1 MTSEVESK
9 LYKYMFPVTERRVFF
24 EDENGNPELTGEYK
38 AITRADNSR
47 LISIMSDTYQVVP
60 NSEIIKPLMEQLHN
74 IDSKWI
80 IDPSHSYVSDSRM
93 RLQITFPELTFND
106 GRSDIALS
114 LFLHNSYDGSE
125 GIRMLWGAI
134 RFLCSNGMILGT
146 VLSKFYARHTKGIN
160 PNNISEQLHQTYDQ
174 IPIISERISILQNLG
189 VPKSLTESIEKKLGK
204 HVMKHVEEQP
214 IADSQWILYNYLT
227 YYISH
232 IVEKKLRAAYQ
243 MQVSKIFNL

>member
-1 MTSEVESK
+1 MNSEVESK
-9 LYKYMFPVTERRVFF
+9 LNKYLFPVQEKQVYF
-24 EDENGNPELTGEYK
+24 EVEDGSAVLAPAYK
-38 AITRADNSR
+38 AITREDDGK
-47 LISIMSDTYQVVP
+47 LISVMSDTYKLVP
-60 NSEIIKPLMEQLHN
+60 NAEIIKPLMEQLAN
-74 IDSKWI
+74 LDNKWYID
-80 IDPSHSYVSDSRM
+80 DSHSFVSKNRM
-93 RLQITFPELTFND
+93 RLQVTFPELTFND

-174 IPIISERISILQNLG
+174 IPIISERISILQNLD

-204 HVMKHVEEQP
+204 HVIKHVQEQP
-214 IADSQWILYNYLT
+214 VADNQWVLYNYLT

-232 IVEKKLRAAYQ
+232 VVEKRLRAAYQ
-243 MQVSKIFNL
+243 MQVSRMFGL